1 MSLKLFLVAACFVT
15 STTSQTFIDSSPV
28 WNFGG
33 YTFGTGTEASSKAP
47 VGQYV
52 SKIEIYKGWSGLC
65 DFGGIQVS
73 YGTTPTPSTLAKY
86 SESNGTVSTT
96 LFRTITMTS
105 T

>member
-1 MSLKLFLVAACFVT
+1 MSRKLFLVAACFVA
-15 STTSQTFIDSSPV
+15 SATSQTLIDSSPV

-33 YTFGTGTEASSKAP
+33 HDPGDGTEASSIAP

-52 SKIEIYKGWSGLC
+52 SKIEIYKGHSFPG
-65 DFGGIQVS
+65 DFGGIQVF

-86 SESNGTVSTT
+86 NSGSVSTT
-96 LFRTITMTS
+96 QIRTITMTS